1 VVGGKMETGKDGLVD
16 LGGSPASQ
24 AGSSVQENF
33 HQPDHAGVLDLDT
46 RKLDGA
52 YLDGEGQAL
61 QEREV
66 HMDVEPLRLV
76 CGEAIGD
83 GEEAL
88 AHGI

>member
-1 VVGGKMETGKDGLVD
+1 MVGGKMETGEEGLVD
-16 LGGSPASQ
+16 VSGSPASQ

-46 RKLDGA
+46 RKLNGA

-61 QEREV
+61 QEWEI
-66 HMDVEPLRLV
+66 HMDVEPLRLI
-76 CGEAIGD
+76 GGKAIGD